1 MEQIRKTVDYLN
13 KQTSAEKVLTS
24 FAVAAVLTTLSIIV
38 GYTSG
43 WVTDLNFL
51 EILAVL
57 TSYSCTYLFVVQTR
71 ACYII
76 GVITTILYT
85 ILFYQWNL
93 LGSAVVNAYLS
104 FQLLY
109 GWFRWGRDD
118 QTRPVTFIDWKWWPV
133 YLIVSSATYLGAAG
147 IISWFGGTYAP
158 WDAGIMFGTIL
169 AQFLLDNKKLETW
182 LIWAIVNVAAITL
195 YSTQGLYLVAFQYV
209 FFLLNTI
216 YGYYSWNRTRIG
228 YDFKID

>member
-24 FAVAAVLTTLSIIV
+24 FAVAAILTALSIFV
-38 GYTSG
+38 GFSAG
-43 WVTDLNFL
+43 WVTELSFL

-71 ACYII
+71 ACYVM
-76 GVITTILYT
+76 GVITTILYS
-85 ILFYQWNL
+85 ILFYQWGL

-109 GWFRWGRDD
+109 GWFRWGRDES
-118 QTRPVTFIDWKWWPV
+118 TRPVS
-133 YLIVSSATYLGAAG
+133 YLNWNWMPAYAIATAVTWYIATL
-147 IISWFGGTYAP
+147 IIAYYGGNLAP
-158 WDAGIMFGTIL
+158 FDSIIMLGTIL

-182 LIWAIVNVAAITL
+182 FVWALVNIVSIGL
-195 YSTQGLYLVAFQYV
+195 YFNQGLYLVAFQYI
-209 FFLLNTI
+209 FFLANTL
-216 YGYYSWNRTRIG
+216 YGYYSWNRTRANQWG
-228 YDFKID
+228 RL